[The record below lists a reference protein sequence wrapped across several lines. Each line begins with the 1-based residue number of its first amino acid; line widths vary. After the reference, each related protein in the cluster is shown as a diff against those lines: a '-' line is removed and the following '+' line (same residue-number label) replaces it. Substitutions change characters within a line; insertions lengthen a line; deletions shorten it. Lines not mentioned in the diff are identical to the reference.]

1 VKLFVS
7 YLSAA
12 EISEISPYPVDLMWA
27 TKVPIVL
34 DKPDDW
40 WAWSSYIKGLA
51 KRKGVWK
58 YIDPDDETITI
69 EEPVDPTIP
78 IPAKPFNQ
86 MNADDRWAWQ
96 QESKLYDWS
105 YRIYER
111 DRNAMMAI
119 WTAIQT
125 SVSQNQRYI
134 LNLDISERQRMI
146 RLRDKLKPDNRSRMS
161 KLIDRFEKL
170 GEKKRNESMEDWLS
184 EWENVIHEC
193 EDAGLVGYS
202 GYLASLKFINAVG
215 PLLPVYADIRLAKL
229 EPDGT
234 SSTLEEINR
243 FRHRWE
249 RLSDEENQPSF
260 ATFPGQSDQSNCSNQ
275 RKCICGDYHPFIDCP
290 YIILSKRPASWK
302 ADPKIK
308 AKFERVK
315 KTKENVKAAIER
327 AVAQA
332 NQEATPNRRIL

>member
-7 YLSAA
+7 YLSAT
-12 EISEISPYPVDLMWA
+12 EISKISPYPVDLMSA

-40 WAWSSYIKGLA
+40 WAWSAYIRGLA

-58 YIDPDDETITI
+58 YIDPDDGTITL
-69 EEPVDPTIP
+69 EEPVEPRIP
-78 IPAKPFNQ
+78 IPAKPFDQ
-86 MNADDRWAWQ
+86 MDSNDRWAWQ

-170 GEKKRNESMEDWLS
+170 GEKKRNESMEEWLS
-184 EWENVIHEC
+184 KWENIIHEL
-193 EDAGLVGYS
+193 EDAGLVYS
-202 GYLASLKFINAVG
+202 ENRAILKFIDAID
-215 PLLPVYADIRLAKL
+215 PLWPLYAKIRRAKL
-229 EPDGT
+229 DPDGT
-234 SSTLEEINR
+234 SSILEEITH

-249 RLSDEENQPSF
+249 RLSDEEKPPSF
-260 ATFPGQSDQSNCSNQ
+260 ATFQGQSDQSNCSNQ